1 MEIQYCFTSPDGDIV
16 LDPDDL
22 QQPFLVAPDKQHP
35 FLTLGDYF
43 SAIERFVCR
52 DNGQLLNRILHEHY
66 PACMPFD
73 RLRKIIVTSEKH
85 GAFYH
90 IARLTLQAES
100 SSCTLAITA
109 AVTKNSRQRLKQE
122 FMQIGGMNEK
132 HNLPFLPQ
140 VYCQGHERCKTP
152 AGTTTIS
159 FVLGQWFSG
168 FHEWHLSDDPADNSQ
183 KIVLWDA
190 QTGNRFLSD
199 SKARELI
206 RQAAAILTL
215 YYDCRTFQQITA
227 WHHAAGDFVVR
238 DRGDGLDV
246 RLITVRGYEP
256 LPGFSPDEG
265 TGGIEI
271 PLVVFSLNLTL
282 QMRLD
287 RLNGV
292 GDLVWLEEFAIE
304 ETVRGFFE
312 ALAIHEKEGRLATGF
327 TDDFRMLLTT
337 FQPQDFLDIY
347 QQLISADDRSA
358 RQEAAFFN
366 KQLPEHCQQ
375 LCQTVAAL

>member
-1 MEIQYCFTSPDGDIV
+1 MEIEYCFTSPDGDIA
-16 LDPDDL
+16 LDPDAL

-35 FLTLGDYF
+35 FLTLGGYF

-52 DNGQLLNRILHEHY
+52 DQGQLLSRILHEHY

-73 RLRKIIVTSEKH
+73 HLQKITITSEKH

-100 SSCTLAITA
+100 ASCTLAITA
-109 AVTKNSRQRLKQE
+109 AVTKNNRQRLERE
-122 FMQIGGMNEK
+122 FMQIGGLNER

-168 FHEWHLSDDPADNSQ
+168 FHEWHLS
-183 KIVLWDA
+183 DA

-238 DRGDGLDV
+238 EGRDGIDV

-256 LPGFSPDEG
+256 LLGFLPHEG
-265 TGGIEI
+265 TGIEI
-271 PLVVFSLNLTL
+271 PLVVFFLNLTL
-282 QMRLD
+282 RMRLD
-287 RLNGV
+287 RLDGV

-304 ETVRGFFE
+304 ETARGFFE
-312 ALAIHEKEGRLATGF
+312 ALAIHEKEGRLAPGF
-327 TDDFRMLLTT
+327 TDDFRTLLKT
-337 FQPQDFLDIY
+337 FQPQDFLDLY
-347 QQLISADDRSA
+347 PQLVASDEQTTRE
-358 RQEAAFFN
+358 EAEFLN

-375 LCQTVAAL
+375 LCAAVAVL